1 VKYLA
6 SLFDPE
12 FVSTGLKTALVVGSL
27 LFIINHGLSLSRG
40 EMTIDRW
47 ISVSITY
54 LMPYLVSVYGQYSY
68 RRKFATNQTSI
79 HDRQRQRKRYLS

>member
-1 VKYLA
+1 MVKYLL

-27 LFIINHGLSLSRG
+27 LFVINHGLALSRG

-68 RRKFATNQTSI
+68 RRKFTTNQTSI
-79 HDRQRQRKRYLS
+79 HDRQRKKYFS

>member
-1 VKYLA
+1 MVKYLL

-27 LFIINHGLSLSRG
+27 FVINHGLALSRG

-79 HDRQRQRKRYLS
+79 HDRQRKRYFS

>member
-1 VKYLA
+1 MVKYLV

-12 FVSTGLKTALVVGSL
+12 FVPTGLKTALVVGSL
-27 LFIINHGLSLSRG
+27 LFIINHGLALSHG
-40 EMTIDRW
+40 KMTADRW

-68 RRKFATNQTSI
+68 RRKFAIEQKSI
-79 HDRQRQRKRYLS
+79 HNRQGRRHLS